1 MAKDDF
7 TRTDFDLSPW
17 QIDRLSIFQAA
28 WVWAGIPPT
37 LPATP
42 ENEARYPVELAA
54 ARGWL
59 GRLEEEAKAGNLPIQ
74 GEEPTKPKR
83 TRGAIVGSQYLGIP
97 SRPAEYRMVADDDWR
112 NVIVARADVRAYAES
127 IGERPAFFFPETAP
141 SLMGNSPGAGL
152 GVSDSGDAAPPDK
165 WARGIRRVAFD
176 AAKAIVANGAKLTA
190 EGLGKA
196 MLDSGDV
203 ELKSDEYQLKS
214 TDANLTDREM
224 KAKSKT
230 IAGWVTDLKKLPKQ

>member
-1 MAKDDF
+1 
-7 TRTDFDLSPW
+7 
-17 QIDRLSIFQAA
+17 
-28 WVWAGIPPT
+28 
-37 LPATP
+37 
-42 ENEARYPVELAA
+42 
-54 ARGWL
+54 
-59 GRLEEEAKAGNLPIQ
+59 
-74 GEEPTKPKR
+74 
-83 TRGAIVGSQYLGIP
+83 
-97 SRPAEYRMVADDDWR
+97 MVADDDWR